1 MRRIINKSLLA
12 GTIVLA
18 SMFLGQQQMQAQ
30 TLTPENQLIY
40 LRHIMEQ
47 AQTAQEKNATMLLIG
62 QTGTLQAMMYAQ
74 NYLQDKSV
82 KKSAAK
88 AVAAIAKA
96 HPEYKEYVSLFN
108 GKDLTGWKGLV
119 ENPIKRANMSA
130 SELAEAQKKAD
141 EIMRR
146 DWTVEDG
153 CLTYVGHGYE
163 NICTQKNY
171 KDFEMTCDWKLD
183 PNGKEPDA
191 GVYLRGTPQVQIWDI
206 RRTNVGAEVGSG
218 GLYNNKENESKPSSV
233 QDNKLGEWNT
243 FYIKMVGDKVTV
255 KLNGVVVVDNVTME
269 NYWDRKQ
276 PIFPSEQI
284 EMQAHGSKVFFRDI
298 YIRELK

>member
-1 MRRIINKSLLA
+1 MNNCLLA

-18 SMFLGQQQMQAQ
+18 SMFLGEQQMQAQ

-62 QTGTLQAMMYAQ
+62 QTGTMQAMMYAQ
-74 NYLQDKSV
+74 KYLQDKTV
-82 KKSAAK
+82 KKTAAK
-88 AVAAIAKA
+88 AIKAIAST
-96 HPEYKEYVSLFN
+96 HPEYNEFVSLFN

-119 ENPIKRANMSA
+119 ENPIKRAKMSE

-141 EIMRR
+141 EIMCR

-153 CLTYVGHGYE
+153 CLTYVGHGFE
-163 NICTQKNY
+163 NICTIKNY

-206 RRTNVGAEVGSG
+206 RRTNVGAQVGSG
-218 GLYNNKENESKPSSV
+218 GLYNNKENESKPLSV

-255 KLNGVVVVDNVTME
+255 KLNGTVVVDNVTLE
-269 NYWDRKQ
+269 NYWDRSQ

-284 EMQAHGSKVFFRDI
+284 EMQAHGSKVYFRDI
-298 YIRELK
+298 FIREL

>member
-18 SMFLGQQQMQAQ
+18 CMFYGEQKIQAQ
-30 TLTPENQLIY
+30 ALTPENQLIY

-62 QTGTLQAMMYAQ
+62 KTGTLQAMMYAQ
-74 NYLQDKSV
+74 NYLQDKNL

-88 AVAAIAKA
+88 AIATIAKA

-119 ENPIKRANMSA
+119 ENPIKRAKMSEG
-130 SELAEAQKKAD
+130 ELAEAQKKAD

-153 CLTYVGHGYE
+153 CLTYVGHGFE
-163 NICTQKNY
+163 NICTIKNY

-206 RRTNVGAEVGSG
+206 RRTNVGAQVGSG
-218 GLYNNKENESKPSSV
+218 GLYNNKNNESKPSSV

-243 FYIKMVGDKVTV
+243 FYIKMIGDKVTV
-255 KLNGVVVVDNVTME
+255 KLNGIVVVDNVTME
-269 NYWDRKQ
+269 NYWDRNQ

-284 EMQAHGSKVFFRDI
+284 EMQAHGSKVYFRDI
-298 YIRELK
+298 FIREL

>member
-1 MRRIINKSLLA
+1 MNRSLLA

-18 SMFLGQQQMQAQ
+18 SLFSGQQQAQAQ

-47 AQTAQEKNATMLLIG
+47 AQTDDEKNDTMLLIG

-74 NYLQDKSV
+74 
-82 KKSAAK
+82 
-88 AVAAIAKA
+88 
-96 HPEYKEYVSLFN
+96 N

-218 GLYNNKENESKPSSV
+218 GLYNNQKNESKPSSV

-243 FYIKMVGDKVTV
+243 FYIRMVGDKVTV

-298 YIRELK
+298 YIREL

>member
-1 MRRIINKSLLA
+1 MNKSILA

-18 SMFLGQQQMQAQ
+18 SLFSGQQQAQAQ
-30 TLTPENQLIY
+30 TLTPENQLIC

-47 AQTAQEKNATMLLIG
+47 AQTDEEKNATMLLIG

-88 AVAAIAKA
+88 AVASIAKA

-108 GKDLTGWKGLV
+108 G
-119 ENPIKRANMSA
+119 
-130 SELAEAQKKAD
+130 SELAEKQKKAD

-153 CLTYVGHGYE
+153 CLTYIGHGFE
-163 NICTQKNY
+163 NICTEKNY

-206 RRTNVGAEVGSG
+206 RRTNVGAQVGSG
-218 GLYNNKENESKPSSV
+218 GLYNNQKNESKPSSV

-269 NYWDRKQ
+269 NYWDRNL

-298 YIRELK
+298 FIREL